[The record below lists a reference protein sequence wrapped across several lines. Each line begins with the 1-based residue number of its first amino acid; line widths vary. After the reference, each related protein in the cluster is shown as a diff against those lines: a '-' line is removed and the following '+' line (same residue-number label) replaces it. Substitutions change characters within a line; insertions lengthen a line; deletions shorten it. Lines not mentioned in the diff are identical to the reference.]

1 MKKLLI
7 SVLAA
12 FFLIISAGRAMAQ
25 AQTFRVGVF
34 DLDLM
39 VQAMPGY
46 HVVDSLVNIY
56 EKDSLAAELQY
67 YQWEYQRLDSTFKA
81 DSALVAQGQKQKI
94 MLDMV
99 AADRQKMALNLI
111 YWQQIAQNKSDNKR
125 NQLSEPL
132 YQTVAAA
139 YQKVLGRKKYNLI
152 LKPNTYEL
160 GFPIDNLFISV
171 AKELKLQGL
180 PQELIYLGDD
190 PDAVKAPA
198 TKTPATKTPATPAK
212 PKN

>member
-1 MKKLLI
+1 MRKLFIPFIASFILFI
-7 SVLAA
+7 AGSQASV
-12 FFLIISAGRAMAQ
+12 Q
-25 AQTFRVGVF
+25 AQTFKIGVF
-34 DLDLM
+34 DLDVM

-46 HVVDSLVNIY
+46 NVVDSLVQAY
-56 EKDSLAAELQY
+56 ERDSLAAELQY
-67 YQWEYQRLDSTFKA
+67 YQWEYQRLDSTYKA
-81 DSALVAQGQKQKI
+81 DSALVAQGVKQKI

-99 AADRQKMALNLI
+99 AADRQKMAINLI

-125 NQLSEPL
+125 NQLADPL

-139 YQKVLGRKKYNLI
+139 YQKVLSRKKYNLI

-180 PQELIYLGDD
+180 PQELLYVGDD
-190 PDAVKAPA
+190 PDAVKQPA
-198 TKTPATKTPATPAK
+198 TKPPATPVK